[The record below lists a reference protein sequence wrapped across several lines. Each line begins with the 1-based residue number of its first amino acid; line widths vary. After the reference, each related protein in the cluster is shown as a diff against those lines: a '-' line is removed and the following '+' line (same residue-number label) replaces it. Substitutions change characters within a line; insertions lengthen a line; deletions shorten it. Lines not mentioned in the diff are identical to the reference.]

1 MDGEIAPSGRKI
13 EIHRA
18 YQGKELMEAMYLADM
33 DETQMAGLTR
43 LVEADY
49 ANGFVVKVL
58 FSSEVL
64 GLSLTYSWFKPGFP
78 LPRHSHSADC
88 LYYVISGE
96 MRFGEEVMAAGDCMH
111 VPAGALYTFETGDE
125 GVEFIEFRQ
134 AAKYDIQYRSPAKV
148 WERQLEQ
155 TKAGAEAWAAAEPPL
170 AVKRM
175 LGDRMPT

>member
-1 MDGEIAPSGRKI
+1 MDGDIAPTGRKI
-13 EIHRA
+13 EIRRA
-18 YQGKELMEAMYLADM
+18 HEGKELMEAMFLADM
-33 DETQMAGLTR
+33 DETQMAGLGK

-58 FSSEVL
+58 FSSEAL

-96 MRFGEEVMAAGDCMH
+96 MRFGEEALAAGDCMH
-111 VPAGALYTFETGDE
+111 VPAGALYTFETGE
-125 GVEFIEFRQ
+125 AGVEFIEFRQ
-134 AAKYDIQYRSPAKV
+134 AARYDIRYQSPAKV
-148 WERQLEQ
+148 WDRQLAQ
-155 TKAGAEAWAAAEPPL
+155 TKAGAETWASAVPPL

-175 LGDRMPT
+175 LGTA